1 MLDTDLGSAPQ
12 TLPVPLPTIAF
23 SPGVRDRE
31 IRVLP
36 KHGDLRGE
44 TGAQISSAFIL
55 SIV

>member
-1 MLDTDLGSAPQ
+1 MIWALHPK

-23 SPGVRDRE
+23 CPGVRDRE
-31 IRVLP
+31 IRVFP
-36 KHGDLRGE
+36 KHGELGGE